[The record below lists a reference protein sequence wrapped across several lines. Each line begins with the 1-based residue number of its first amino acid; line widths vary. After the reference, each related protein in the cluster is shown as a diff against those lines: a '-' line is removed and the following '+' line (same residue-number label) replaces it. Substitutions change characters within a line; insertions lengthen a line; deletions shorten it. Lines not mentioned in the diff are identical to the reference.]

1 MPFRLGGFGLPSQQ
15 ALADCAWLG
24 SWLQCLAGVVQASAV
39 LRGMS
44 SSVTALNTTL
54 RCSEAAL
61 AAAGVIQNACRF
73 AMRRSGNR
81 ADAEDITQET
91 FLQVHRSISTYKG
104 RASFS
109 TWIFGIAHHTTCRH
123 FRRQSK
129 NTYSIENEGH
139 LASEFEQTSE
149 ERRLDALRALKSCTD
164 TLARSR
170 QPEHMEIFR
179 LFYAENKPIRTI
191 AEMTGR
197 PVDSIKDSLRR
208 SRNLLIRDLPDLKL
222 ILDTAHSA

>member
-1 MPFRLGGFGLPSQQ
+1 MENATQARFINADQTLIEALSNGENGRFQELYRTYRDRIFG
-15 ALADCAWLG
+15 
-24 SWLQCLAGVVQASAV
+24 
-39 LRGMS
+39 
-44 SSVTALNTTL
+44 
-54 RCSEAAL
+54 
-61 AAAGVIQNACRF
+61 F

>member
-1 MPFRLGGFGLPSQQ
+1 MENATQARFINTDQTLIEALSNGESGRFQELYQTYRDRVFG
-15 ALADCAWLG
+15 
-24 SWLQCLAGVVQASAV
+24 
-39 LRGMS
+39 
-44 SSVTALNTTL
+44 
-54 RCSEAAL
+54 
-61 AAAGVIQNACRF
+61 F

-129 NTYSIENEGH
+129 NTYSIENEDR
-139 LASEFEQTSE
+139 LASGFEQTDE
-149 ERRLDALRALKSCTD
+149 ERRLDALRALKSCTE

-170 QPEHMEIFR
+170 QPEHLEIFR
-179 LFYAENKPIRTI
+179 LFYADNKPVRVI
-191 AEMTGR
+191 AEITGK
-197 PVDSIKDSLRR
+197 PADNIKDSLRR

>member
-1 MPFRLGGFGLPSQQ
+1 MENATQARFINADQTLIEAISNGENGRFQELYRTYRDRIFG
-15 ALADCAWLG
+15 
-24 SWLQCLAGVVQASAV
+24 
-39 LRGMS
+39 
-44 SSVTALNTTL
+44 
-54 RCSEAAL
+54 
-61 AAAGVIQNACRF
+61 F

-139 LASEFEQTSE
+139 LASDFEQTSE

-179 LFYAENKPIRTI
+179 LFYGENKPIRTI
-191 AEMTGR
+191 AELTGK

>member
-1 MPFRLGGFGLPSQQ
+1 M
-15 ALADCAWLG
+15 
-24 SWLQCLAGVVQASAV
+24 
-39 LRGMS
+39 
-44 SSVTALNTTL
+44 
-54 RCSEAAL
+54 
-61 AAAGVIQNACRF
+61 QNATQPTFTNSDQTLIDALSSGETGRFQELYQNYRDRIFGF

-123 FRRQSK
+123 FRRQSQK
-129 NTYSIENEGH
+129 TYSLESENR
-139 LASEFEQTSE
+139 LCADFEHASE
-149 ERRLDALRALKSCTD
+149 ERRIDALRVLESCTE

-170 QPEHMEIFR
+170 HPEHLEIFR
-179 LFYAENKPIRTI
+179 LFYAENKPVRTI
-191 AEMTGR
+191 AELTGK

-208 SRNLLIRDLPDLKL
+208 SRNLLIRDLPDLKAVL
-222 ILDTAHSA
+222 NMAQGA